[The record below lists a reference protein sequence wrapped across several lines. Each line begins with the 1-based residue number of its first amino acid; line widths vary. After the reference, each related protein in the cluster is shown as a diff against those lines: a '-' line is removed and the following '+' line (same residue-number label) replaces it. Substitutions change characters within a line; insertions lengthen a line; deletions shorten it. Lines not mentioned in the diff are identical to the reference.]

1 MDWRDKFNIDNLD
14 LKSESEDE
22 MEVDE
27 KPKKKP
33 RKPRQTKP
41 KAPAKEPRKR
51 RAKEKEEVVEKH
63 TAPESAYMGIPEDD
77 APTVRPHMDPKKA
90 ITTPQG
96 RLLLNKRKSISDIDP
111 NNISQPQVASLWE
124 QVLAQKYAPPQPGP
138 YGNMP
143 QFQPQPNFAV
153 PRQAQQTQ
161 KKGVWEALFG

>member
-27 KPKKKP
+27 KPKKST

-41 KAPAKEPRKR
+41 KEPSKQPRKR
-51 RAKEKEEVVEKH
+51 RAKEEKEVVEKH
-63 TAPESAYMGIPEDD
+63 TAPESFMGIPEEEG
-77 APTVRPHMDPKKA
+77 PYVRPHMDPKKA

-96 RLLLNKRKSISDIDP
+96 RLLLNKRKSVSDIDP
-111 NNISQPQVASLWE
+111 NNISQQQATSLWE
-124 QVLAQKYAPPQPGP
+124 QVLARKYAPPQPGP

-143 QFQPQPNFAV
+143 QFQPQPNFAAPKQV
-153 PRQAQQTQ
+153 QQVQ